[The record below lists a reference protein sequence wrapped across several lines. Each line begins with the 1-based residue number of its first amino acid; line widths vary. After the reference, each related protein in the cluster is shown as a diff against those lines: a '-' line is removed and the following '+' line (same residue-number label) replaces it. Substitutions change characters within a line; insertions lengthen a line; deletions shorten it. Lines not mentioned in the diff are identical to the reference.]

1 MLGRRAKPRPRL
13 RSVWVFHVDASACNG
28 CDIEIL
34 DVLTPFYDVERFGVK
49 LVPTPRQ
56 ADALLVSGSVNRQ
69 AVIGLKRVYEAMPP
83 KPRIVVAVGAC
94 AISGGI
100 FYDSLAVYGGV
111 DKILP
116 VHMYI
121 PGCPPRPEAI
131 LFGLGQLLGL
141 VNRKTRPVIKHV
153 DYPLKKRRYG
163 VLFNERLYKDLRYY
177 LTRYVGYYDRDMI
190 LEKMLEL
197 INESKTLEELRKN
210 IMSYAEE
217 QTDPRLRE
225 VYNIAGGYIYE
236 KIKEEIMIA
245 KNTTGNKV

>member
-1 MLGRRAKPRPRL
+1 MPMRTKPRL

-28 CDIEIL
+28 CDIEVL

-83 KPRIVVAVGAC
+83 RPRIVVAVGAC
-94 AISGGI
+94 AVAGGI

-141 VNRKTRPVIKHV
+141 VNKKISPKSIPVQGPPR
-153 DYPLKKRRYG
+153 DREYG
-163 VLFNERLYKDLRYY
+163 VMLDERLYKDLRYY
-177 LTRYVGYYDRDMI
+177 LTRYVGYYDRGRI
-190 LEKMLEL
+190 LDIIMEIDRESRSPEDFKEK
-197 INESKTLEELRKN
+197 LEE
-210 IMSYAEE
+210 YAAEIS
-217 QTDPRLRE
+217 DSRIRDAIL
-225 VYNIAGGYIYE
+225 VAGGYVYE
-236 KIKEEIMIA
+236 KA
-245 KNTTGNKV
+245 KNKSRSMYRGSV

>member
-1 MLGRRAKPRPRL
+1 MLRRPKPRL

-28 CDIEIL
+28 CDIEVL

-69 AVIGLKRVYEAMPP
+69 IVIGLKRVYEAMPP
-83 KPRIVVAVGAC
+83 KPRIVVAIGAC
-94 AISGGI
+94 AIAGGI

-141 VNRKTRPVIKHV
+141 VNKKISTTIIEAR
-153 DYPLKKRRYG
+153 YPLKKRDYG

-177 LTRYVGYYDRDMI
+177 LNTYVGYYDRDII
-190 LEKMLEL
+190 LEEL
-197 INESKTLEELRKN
+197 LKLIRESKTISELEEKIKEKAALQK
-210 IMSYAEE
+210 
-217 QTDPRLRE
+217 DPRLRE
-225 VYNIAGGYIYE
+225 IYSIAGGFIVE
-236 KIKEEIMIA
+236 RIKEENIIVQA
-245 KNTTGNKV
+245 NNRSKV

>member
-1 MLGRRAKPRPRL
+1 MGGRPRPRF

-28 CDIEIL
+28 CDIEVL

-83 KPRIVVAVGAC
+83 KPRIVAAVGAC
-94 AISGGI
+94 AIAGGI

-111 DKILP
+111 DKIIP
-116 VHMYI
+116 VHIYI

-141 VNRKTRPVIKHV
+141 VNKKIEAKIL
-153 DYPLKKRRYG
+153 YPGRRVLDRRYG

-177 LTRYVGYYDRDMI
+177 LTRYVGYYDRDYI
-190 LEKMLEL
+190 LDDLLEI
-197 INESKTLEELRKN
+197 INSSRTVEELREK
-210 IMSYAEE
+210 IMDKASRLK
-217 QTDPRLRE
+217 DPRLRE
-225 VYNIAGGYIYE
+225 VYSIAGGYIVE
-236 KIKEEIMIA
+236 KIKGE
-245 KNTTGNKV
+245 TGTVQGKHRVQV

>member
-1 MLGRRAKPRPRL
+1 MPGHSKPRFK
-13 RSVWVFHVDASACNG
+13 SVWVFHVDASACNG

-83 KPRIVVAVGAC
+83 KPRIVAAIGAC
-94 AISGGI
+94 AIAGGI

-111 DKILP
+111 DKIIP
-116 VHMYI
+116 VHIYI

-141 VNRKTRPVIKHV
+141 VN
-153 DYPLKKRRYG
+153 KKIAPKIIYATSNVRDRVYG
-163 VLFNERLYKDLRYY
+163 KLFNERLYKDLRYY
-177 LTRYVGYYDRDMI
+177 LTRYVGYYDREYI
-190 LEKMLEL
+190 LKDITNIINSSETIEEIKNKIIERVAEL
-197 INESKTLEELRKN
+197 K
-210 IMSYAEE
+210 
-217 QTDPRLRE
+217 DPRLRE
-225 VYNIAGGYIYE
+225 VYSIAGGFIVE
-236 KIKEEIMIA
+236 KIKEEIRNVPGKHRIQ
-245 KNTTGNKV
+245 V

>member
-1 MLGRRAKPRPRL
+1 MGGRPRPRF

-28 CDIEIL
+28 CDIEVL

-83 KPRIVVAVGAC
+83 KPRIVAAVGAC
-94 AISGGI
+94 AIAGGI

-111 DKILP
+111 DKMIP
-116 VHMYI
+116 VHIYI

-141 VNRKTRPVIKHV
+141 VNKEIEAKILYPRRHV
-153 DYPLKKRRYG
+153 LDRRYG

-177 LTRYVGYYDRDMI
+177 LTRYVGYYDRDYI
-190 LEKMLEL
+190 LDDLLEI
-197 INESKTLEELRKN
+197 INSSRTVEELREK
-210 IMSYAEE
+210 IMDKASRLK
-217 QTDPRLRE
+217 DPRLRE
-225 VYNIAGGYIYE
+225 VYSIAGGYIVE
-236 KIKEEIMIA
+236 KIKGETRTVQG
-245 KNTTGNKV
+245 KHRVQV

>member
-1 MLGRRAKPRPRL
+1 MQKRLKRRL

-56 ADALLVSGSVNRQ
+56 ADALLVSGSVNKQ

-83 KPRIVVAVGAC
+83 RPRIVAAVGAC
-94 AISGGI
+94 AIAGGI

-111 DKILP
+111 DKIIP
-116 VHMYI
+116 VHVYI

-141 VNRKTRPVIKHV
+141 VNQKIASRTIHAFTGVNDR
-153 DYPLKKRRYG
+153 LYG

-177 LTRYVGYYDRDMI
+177 LTRYVGYYDREYI
-190 LEKMLEL
+190 LEDMLKV
-197 INESKTLEELRKN
+197 INSANTLQELRDRIIDRANKLR
-210 IMSYAEE
+210 
-217 QTDPRLRE
+217 DPRLRE
-225 VYNIAGGYIYE
+225 AYSMAGGFILE
-236 KIKEEIMIA
+236 KIREEIR
-245 KNTTGNKV
+245 TV

>member
-1 MLGRRAKPRPRL
+1 MRRRPKPRL
-13 RSVWVFHVDASACNG
+13 RSVWVFHVNASACNG
-28 CDIEIL
+28 CDIEVI

-69 AVIGLKRVYEAMPP
+69 VVIGLRRVYEAMPP
-83 KPRIVVAVGAC
+83 KPRIVVAIGSC

-141 VNRKTRPVIKHV
+141 VNKKISTTIIEAR
-153 DYPLKKRRYG
+153 YPLKKRDYG

-177 LTRYVGYYDRDMI
+177 LNTYVGYYDRDVI
-190 LEKMLEL
+190 LDEILKL
-197 INESKTLEELRKN
+197 IKESKTITELEEKIKERAALQK
-210 IMSYAEE
+210 
-217 QTDPRLRE
+217 DPRLRE
-225 VYNIAGGYIYE
+225 VYSIAGGFIVE
-236 KIKEEIMIA
+236 RIKEESILVQTS
-245 KNTTGNKV
+245 NRSKV

>member
-1 MLGRRAKPRPRL
+1 MSKPPKPRF

-28 CDIEIL
+28 CDIEVL

-83 KPRIVVAVGAC
+83 KPRIVAAIGAC
-94 AISGGI
+94 AIAGGI

-116 VHMYI
+116 VHIYI

-141 VNRKTRPVIKHV
+141 VNQKIAPRTIYATMGVRDRV
-153 DYPLKKRRYG
+153 YG

-177 LTRYVGYYDRDMI
+177 LTRYVGYYDREYI
-190 LEKMLEL
+190 LEDMLKI
-197 INESKTLEELRKN
+197 INSAKTLAELREK
-210 IMSYAEE
+210 IIDRASKIR
-217 QTDPRLRE
+217 DPRLRE
-225 VYNIAGGYIYE
+225 IYSIAGGFILE
-236 KIKEEIMIA
+236 KIREEIRTVQT
-245 KNTTGNKV
+245 KR

>member
-1 MLGRRAKPRPRL
+1 MSRRLRPRFK
-13 RSVWVFHVDASACNG
+13 SVWVFHIDASACNG
-28 CDIEIL
+28 CDIEVL

-83 KPRIVVAVGAC
+83 KPRIVVAIGAC

-100 FYDSLAVYGGV
+100 FHDSLAVYGGV

-116 VHMYI
+116 VHLYI

-141 VNRKTRPVIKHV
+141 VN
-153 DYPLKKRRYG
+153 KKIEPETIHASKGTKEREYG
-163 VLFNERLYKDLRYY
+163 ILFNERLYKDLRYY
-177 LTRYVGYYDRDMI
+177 LTRYVGYYDREYI
-190 LEKMLEL
+190 LNDLLGIIRSSKSIEEIKEAIIDKASEL
-197 INESKTLEELRKN
+197 K
-210 IMSYAEE
+210 
-217 QTDPRLRE
+217 DPRLRE
-225 VYNIAGGYIYE
+225 VYSIAGGFIVE
-236 KIKEEIMIA
+236 RIKEEMRTVQSRA
-245 KNTTGNKV
+245 GSKV

>member
-1 MLGRRAKPRPRL
+1 MLGSRKPRF

-56 ADALLVSGSVNRQ
+56 ADALLVTGSVNRQ

-83 KPRIVVAVGAC
+83 KPRIVVAIGAC
-94 AISGGI
+94 AIAGGI

-111 DKILP
+111 DKIIP

-141 VNRKTRPVIKHV
+141 VNKKIQPRIINA
-153 DYPLKKRRYG
+153 DYPLRDRRYN

-177 LTRYVGYYDRDMI
+177 LTRYVGYYDRDRI
-190 LEKMLEL
+190 LEDFLEI
-197 INESKTLEELRKN
+197 INSSRTLDEFREK
-210 IMSYAEE
+210 IMDKASRLD
-217 QTDPRLRE
+217 DPRLRE
-225 VYNIAGGYIYE
+225 VYSIAGGYILE
-236 KIKEEIMIA
+236 RMKEEIQAVKA
-245 KNTTGNKV
+245 KRRSQV

>member
-1 MLGRRAKPRPRL
+1 MGGRPRPRF

-28 CDIEIL
+28 CDIEVL

-83 KPRIVVAVGAC
+83 KPRIVAAVGAC
-94 AISGGI
+94 AIAGGI

-111 DKILP
+111 DKIIP
-116 VHMYI
+116 VHIYI

-141 VNRKTRPVIKHV
+141 VNKKIEPRILYPGRRVLDRK
-153 DYPLKKRRYG
+153 YG

-177 LTRYVGYYDRDMI
+177 LTRYVGYYDRDYI
-190 LEKMLEL
+190 LDDLLEI
-197 INESKTLEELRKN
+197 INSSRTVEELREK
-210 IMSYAEE
+210 IMDKASRLK
-217 QTDPRLRE
+217 DPRLRE
-225 VYNIAGGYIYE
+225 VYSIAGGYIVE
-236 KIKEEIMIA
+236 KIREE
-245 KNTTGNKV
+245 TGAV

>member
-1 MLGRRAKPRPRL
+1 MSRQHKLRPRL

-56 ADALLVSGSVNRQ
+56 ADALLVTGSVNRQ

-83 KPRIVVAVGAC
+83 KPRIVVAIGAC
-94 AISGGI
+94 AIAGGI

-111 DKILP
+111 DKVLP

-141 VNRKTRPVIKHV
+141 VNKKISPVIKHV
-153 DYPLKKRRYG
+153 KYPLKQRMYG

-177 LTRYVGYYDRDMI
+177 LTYYVGYYDREYI
-190 LEKMLEL
+190 LREMLRI
-197 INESKTLEELRKN
+197 INESKTLNELREKL
-210 IMSYAEE
+210 IEYSRK

-225 VYNIAGGYIYE
+225 VYGIAGGFIYE
-236 KIKEEIMIA
+236 RIKEELEIA
-245 KNTTGNKV
+245 KTRSGGKK